1 MVVMELPQAFLELL
15 QLMLAVVGVDLSVG
29 GLLQLVVLAA
39 AVLVDL
45 VELQRYRE
53 LQIQAVAVV
62 DQEVEL
68 LLVQRETAAP
78 A

>member
-1 MVVMELPQAFLELL
+1 MELPQAFLELL

>member
-15 QLMLAVVGVDLSVG
+15 QLMLAGVEVDLSAV
-29 GLLQLVVLAA
+29 GLLQLVVLAVV
-39 AVLVDL
+39 VLVDL
-45 VELQRYRE
+45 VELQRYRG
-53 LQIQAVAVV
+53 LLIQAVAVV

-68 LLVQRETAAP
+68 LLVQRETVAP